1 MQGRIS
7 RRSVLAGGLALGV
20 VGAVGVT
27 GCASEPPSPP
37 LPPPAPVAADG
48 VIAITGVTVVDVDA
62 GRRRPATMVLVRG
75 DRIAEIGPTARVRVP
90 PGATAVDGTGKF
102 LIPGLADMHVHTV
115 PLERTFPPLYLV
127 NGVTT
132 VREMG
137 GNPDA
142 VTYRDR
148 VAAGAAFGPRSQ
160 ATRLLVDGSPSLWEG
175 IGPPYVAVADAA
187 QARAA
192 VREQHAAGADFIKVY
207 TRLSPEAFHA
217 IAEETRE
224 LGIPFL
230 GHCSDFVPLPEAS
243 DAGIRSIEHL
253 WQFWYAASREEARLR
268 REVAAVPIAGGE
280 YGGWYRK
287 MHDAEY
293 AAARSTD
300 RRKAARVLDRL
311 ASNRTFVTPT
321 LVQHRIADTPSTV
334 RADDPRARYLPA
346 PYTQIM
352 EAQLQQIYMQGRT
365 HAQNVERREL
375 FERRMDLVPEL
386 AEAGVPLLAGTDTG
400 TPSLVPGFA
409 LHEELELLVRAGL
422 TTAQALRAAT
432 LEPAR
437 YLGLEDE
444 RGSIA
449 PGKVADLVLLDADPL
464 RDITNTTRIDSVV
477 VRGCLL
483 DGDAR
488 EQMLD
493 DVLAASQDPAAAAA
507 PVPMVC
513 ACCR

>member
-1 MQGRIS
+1 M
-7 RRSVLAGGLALGV
+7 LAGGLALGA
-20 VGAVGVT
+20 VGAVGAA
-27 GCASEPPSPP
+27 GCAADPPAPP
-37 LPPPAPVAADG
+37 LPPPPSPPPATTPPAG
-48 VIAITGVTVVDVDA
+48 TLAITGVTVVDVA
-62 GRRRPATMVLVRG
+62 RGRSRPRSTVLVRG
-75 DRIAEIGPTARVRVP
+75 DRIIEVGPAGEVRVP
-90 PGATAVDGTGKF
+90 PHATVVPGAGKF
-102 LIPGLADMHVHTV
+102 LVPGLADMHVHSV
-115 PLERTFPPLYLV
+115 PLERTFPPLYLA

-148 VAAGAAFGPRSQ
+148 VAAGTAFGPRSQ
-160 ATRLLVDGSPSLWEG
+160 ATRVLVDGAPSLWEG

-192 VREQHAAGADFIKVY
+192 VREQQAAGADFIKVY

-217 IAEETRE
+217 IAEETRK

-230 GHCSDFVPLPEAS
+230 GHCSDFVSLPEAS

-253 WQFWYAASREEARLR
+253 WQFWYATSREEARLR

-280 YGGWYRK
+280 YGGWYTK

-293 AAARSTD
+293 EAARSTD
-300 RRKAARVLDRL
+300 RRKAAAVLDRL
-311 ASNRTFVTPT
+311 AANGTFVTPT
-321 LVQHRIADTPSTV
+321 LVQHRVADTPSTV
-334 RADDPRARYLPA
+334 RTDDPRTRYLPTA
-346 PYTQIM
+346 YAEVMQV
-352 EAQLQQIYMQGRT
+352 QLRQIYQQGRT
-365 HAQNVERREL
+365 RAQDVERREL

-386 AEAGVPLLAGTDTG
+386 AAAGVPLLAGTDTG

-422 TTAQALRAAT
+422 TPAQALRSAT

-444 RGSIA
+444 QGTVE

-464 RDITNTTRIDSVV
+464 RDITNTTRIDAVV
-477 VRGCLL
+477 VRGCLV
-483 DGDAR
+483 DSAAR
-488 EQMLD
+488 ARMLD
-493 DVLAASQDPAAAAA
+493 DVATAALDPSAPAAAPA
-507 PVPMVC
+507 VC

>member
-1 MQGRIS
+1 
-7 RRSVLAGGLALGV
+7 V
-20 VGAVGVT
+20 V
-27 GCASEPPSPP
+27 
-37 LPPPAPVAADG
+37 
-48 VIAITGVTVVDVDA
+48 
-62 GRRRPATMVLVRG
+62 VRG
-75 DRIAEIGPTARVRVP
+75 DRVVEVGPAASVQVP
-90 PGATAVDGTGKF
+90 PGAAVVDGTGKF
-102 LIPGLADMHVHTV
+102 LVPGLADMHVHTV

-148 VAAGAAFGPRSQ
+148 VLAGTAFGPRSQ
-160 ATRLLVDGSPSLWEG
+160 ATRILIDGSPSLWEG

-192 VREQHAAGADFIKVY
+192 VREQKAAGADFIKVY
-207 TRLSPEAFHA
+207 TRLSHEAFHA
-217 IAEETRE
+217 IAEETRA
-224 LGIPFL
+224 LGMPFL
-230 GHCSDFVPLPEAS
+230 GHCSDFVSLAEAS

-253 WQFWYAASREEARLR
+253 WQFWYAMSREEERLR

-280 YGGWYRK
+280 YGGWYTK
-287 MHDAEY
+287 MHEAEY

-300 RRKAARVLDRL
+300 RGKAAEVLRRL
-311 ASNRTFVTPT
+311 ARNGTFVTPT
-321 LVQHRIADTPSTV
+321 LVQHRVADTPSTV
-334 RADDPRARYLPA
+334 RTDDPRGRYLPTGYA
-346 PYTQIM
+346 AVMAT
-352 EAQLQQIYMQGRT
+352 QLQAIYLQGRT
-365 HAQNVERREL
+365 PQQNAERREL
-375 FERRMDLVPEL
+375 FERRCDLVPEL
-386 AEAGVPLLAGTDTG
+386 AAAGVPLLAGTDTG

-409 LHEELELLVRAGL
+409 LHDELELLVRAGL
-422 TTAQALRAAT
+422 TPAQALRAAT

-437 YLGLEDE
+437 YLGREDE
-444 RGSIA
+444 QGTIE

-483 DGDAR
+483 DGAAR
-488 EQMLD
+488 GRMLD
-493 DVLAASQDPAAAAA
+493 DVAAAAQDPAAATA
-507 PVPMVC
+507 PGPTVC

>member
-1 MQGRIS
+1 VQGRIS
-7 RRSVLAGGLALGV
+7 RRSVLAAGLAVGAI
-20 VGAVGVT
+20 GAVG
-27 GCASEPPSPP
+27 CAPQPPPPP
-37 LPPPAPVAADG
+37 LPAPAPAPAAG
-48 VIAITGVTVVDVDA
+48 VIAIKGVSVVDVDR
-62 GRRRPATMVLVRG
+62 GRLRPRSTVVVRG
-75 DRIAEIGPTARVRVP
+75 DRITEVGPAADVRVP
-90 PGATAVDGTGKF
+90 PDATVVDGTGKF
-102 LIPGLADMHVHTV
+102 LVPGLADMHVHSV

-148 VAAGAAFGPRSQ
+148 VAAGTAFGPRSQ
-160 ATRLLVDGSPSLWEG
+160 ATRVLVDGVPSLWEG

-192 VREQHAAGADFIKVY
+192 VREQQTAGADFIKVY
-207 TRLSPEAFHA
+207 TRLSPDAFHA
-217 IAEETRE
+217 IAEETRA

-243 DAGIRSIEHL
+243 DAGIRSVEHL
-253 WQFWYAASREEARLR
+253 WQFWYATSREEARLR
-268 REVAAVPIAGGE
+268 RDVAAVPIAGGE
-280 YGGWYRK
+280 YGGWYVK
-287 MHDAEY
+287 MHEAEY

-311 ASNRTFVTPT
+311 AANGTFVTPT
-321 LVQHRIADTPSTV
+321 LVQHRVADTPATV
-334 RADDPRARYLPA
+334 RVDDPRARYLPTA
-346 PYTQIM
+346 YAEVM
-352 EAQLQQIYMQGRT
+352 KVQLRQIYLQGRT
-365 HAQNVERREL
+365 PAQNVERREL
-375 FERRMDLVPEL
+375 FERRMDLVPRL
-386 AEAGVPLLAGTDTG
+386 ADAGVPLLAGTDTG

-422 TTAQALRAAT
+422 TPAQALRAAT

-444 RGSIA
+444 QGTIA
-449 PGKVADLVLLDADPL
+449 PGKAADLVLLDADPL
-464 RDITNTTRIDSVV
+464 RDITNTTRIDAVV

-483 DGDAR
+483 DGAAR
-488 EQMLD
+488 ERMLD
-493 DVLAASQDPAAAAA
+493 DVLAAAADPAAAAA
-507 PVPMVC
+507 PGPMVC